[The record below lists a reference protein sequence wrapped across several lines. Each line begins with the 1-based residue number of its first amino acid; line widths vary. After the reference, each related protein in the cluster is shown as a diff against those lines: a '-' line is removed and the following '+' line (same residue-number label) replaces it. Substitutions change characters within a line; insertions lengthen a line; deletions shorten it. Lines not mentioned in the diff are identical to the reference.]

1 MKKILT
7 ILISFFLINNL
18 ALAAGGDSG
27 GSSSKASMYDEAVK
41 LIKRAGKLEK
51 KDKKDKAVKLY
62 REAFNKLQTANKKDK
77 NNPDILNY
85 MGFTSRKSGNFNE
98 AEKFYLKGL
107 SLNPKHNGINEY
119 LGELYVQ
126 TNRMDKAKEDKANK
140 LYVQAF
146 KKLEKAYKKDKKNPD
161 ILNYMGFTSRKTGNF
176 KDAENFYLKGLEID
190 PKHNGINEYLGELYV
205 QTDRI
210 DKAKERLEVLKNC
223 NCEEY
228 QELELII
235 KTRGTKIY

>member
-1 MKKILT
+1 MKKILI
-7 ILISFFLINNL
+7 ILISFFLINNF

-27 GSSSKASMYDEAVK
+27 GSSSKVSMYDEAVK

-62 REAFNKLQTANKKDK
+62 KEAFNKLETANKKDK

-107 SLNPKHNGINEY
+107 SLDPKHNGINEY

-126 TNRMDKAKEDKANK
+126 TNR
-140 LYVQAF
+140 
-146 KKLEKAYKKDKKNPD
+146 
-161 ILNYMGFTSRKTGNF
+161 
-176 KDAENFYLKGLEID
+176 
-190 PKHNGINEYLGELYV
+190 
-205 QTDRI
+205 I
-210 DKAKERLEVLKNC
+210 DKAEERLAVLKNC